1 MKSINFIV
9 STICTVIFCL
19 WLFSCKPQTAKPV
32 ILLVSSATTYQ
43 EVLLELGKLYQQEKP
58 NITINYNFGPSIFLK
73 EQIKKGVP
81 VDIFFSVSN
90 TTMDDLQSLGL
101 LIAETRQ
108 NLPLTNQLVLI
119 VPQDST
125 LQISNFKDLINEKIK
140 RVALG
145 QEKLLAGINAKE
157 TLTSLG
163 IYDRVKNKGIFAGD
177 DIRQILKA
185 VETKK
190 VDAGITYLTE
200 AKLSDRVKVVAIAPE
215 NTHSPIVY
223 NVAVIKGCQNV
234 PEAKE
239 FIQFIKSEKGEAISE
254 KYGFTIIKQ
263 SS

>member
-1 MKSINFIV
+1 MKSRNFIV
-9 STICTVIFCL
+9 LTICTVIFCL

-58 NITINYNFGPSIFLK
+58 NITINYNFGPTIFLK
-73 EQIKKGVP
+73 EQIQKGVP

-90 TTMDDLQSLGL
+90 TAMDNLQSQGF
-101 LIAETRQ
+101 LIPQTRQ
-108 NLPLTNQLVLI
+108 NLPLKNHIVLI

-125 LQISNFKDLINEKIK
+125 LVISNFQDLINEEIK

-145 QEKLLAGINAKE
+145 NEKLLVGIHTKE

-163 IYDRVKNKGIFAGD
+163 IYDRVKNKSVFAGD

-215 NTHSPIVY
+215 NTHSQIVY
-223 NVAVIKGCQNV
+223 TAAVIKGCQNV
-234 PEAKE
+234 PEATQ
-239 FIQFIKSEKGEAISE
+239 FIQFINTEKGKAISK
-254 KYGFTIIKQ
+254 KYGFTVIK
-263 SS
+263 